1 MARQPQEW
9 ARKGAF
15 QKSKWMQQGGV
26 KTHIALS
33 KLGKTRTEGT
43 KKKITGHEYGD
54 RHSENYGI
62 LGESVFIL

>member
-1 MARQPQEW
+1 MGEERGIPEERMDA
-9 ARKGAF
+9 AK
-15 QKSKWMQQGGV
+15 QGGV